1 VPASLAGQVLLA
13 HPSLD
18 DANFRRTAVLL
29 HHHSAKHGAL
39 GVILNRPLART
50 LADLDGRFAPGPL
63 AEVPALEGGPVHPDR
78 LALGSW
84 RLGPA
89 GLVDLRFGLD
99 EAAAAR
105 LAAEPDV
112 RLRAYVGHA
121 AWSPGQLDNE
131 LRLNAWVVAPLAPDV
146 EALAGEELWRR
157 WLGRLRPDLR
167 LAADAPGDPGLN

>member
-18 DANFRRTAVLL
+18 DPHFRRTAVLL

-39 GVILNRPLART
+39 GVVINRPLART
-50 LADLDGRFAPGPL
+50 LADLDSRFAGGAL
-63 AEVPALEGGPVHPDR
+63 AGALAHEGGPVHPDR
-78 LALGSW
+78 LALGAW
-84 RLGPA
+84 RLEPGA
-89 GLVDLRFGLD
+89 LADIRFGLAEE
-99 EAAAAR
+99 EACL
-105 LAAEPDV
+105 LATDPAV

-131 LRLNAWVVAPLAPDV
+131 LRLNAWVVAELGPDA
-146 EALAGEELWRR
+146 ETLPGEVLWRR

-167 LAADAPGDPGLN
+167 LAAEAPGDLGLN